1 MKFQYEELL
10 DEYNL
15 LKLQDVQEELKLIV
29 DQYMNQEK
37 YDESKNQLNNMITM
51 LGRFAKSNFK
61 VMADIPTE
69 YFNNYLETY
78 SYYLIN
84 NVITLFK
91 LGDYKEA
98 MDMVNYAGK
107 INVKGNSDFYATL
120 DNMAFNLSIKSGE
133 MPKVLF
139 RELYKDGLPYET
151 AVENL
156 KSIINEGLLPS

>member
-78 SYYLIN
+78 S
-84 NVITLFK
+84 
-91 LGDYKEA
+91 
-98 MDMVNYAGK
+98 
-107 INVKGNSDFYATL
+107 
-120 DNMAFNLSIKSGE
+120 
-133 MPKVLF
+133 
-139 RELYKDGLPYET
+139 
-151 AVENL
+151 
-156 KSIINEGLLPS
+156 